1 MSHKIEFEIGGRVM
15 TIESGRLAAQANG
28 AVTVR
33 YGDSMVVSAACAETE
48 PKLGF
53 DFFPLTVEYRE
64 KSYAAGKIPGGFFK
78 REGRPSEK
86 ETLSARIIDR
96 TIRPLF
102 PDDFRG
108 ETQCI
113 NYVVSHDQLNDT
125 DIMALI
131 GTSAAIAVSDIPIE
145 KTVAG
150 VRVGRLDGQFVV
162 NPTI

>member
-1 MSHKIEFEIGGRVM
+1 MSHKIEFEIGGRTM

-28 AVTVR
+28 AVTIR
-33 YGDSMVVSAACAETE
+33 YGDSMVVCAACAETE

-86 ETLSARIIDR
+86 ETLSARVIDR

-102 PDDFRG
+102 PDGYFIEVLFSQFFPLFLLFSDPFYDLGRILFHPWIQAHFPLVKI
-108 ETQCI
+108 TQ
-113 NYVVSHDQLNDT
+113 SQGQTT
-125 DIMALI
+125 D
-131 GTSAAIAVSDIPIE
+131 
-145 KTVAG
+145 
-150 VRVGRLDGQFVV
+150 
-162 NPTI
+162 